1 MWGRGRQFWGGKLPV
16 RFLADLHRK
25 RPKHGPYN
33 DAPLLKCALKNGMAI
48 TRRCMSLTE
57 HFIMPPAQ

>member
-1 MWGRGRQFWGGKLPV
+1 MSTLGGKLPV